1 MNRRVT
7 ARDVAKQSQQGGFA
21 VVVIAQRVGLDLI
34 GVPVGEGMMPVIE
47 IGTLPIDL
55 VIIEPCCAELGLET
69 FAETAFG
76 LRIDVDAF
84 GDVGIHVNSSVLVER
99 FGRLK

>member
-1 MNRRVT
+1 
-7 ARDVAKQSQQGGFA
+7 
-21 VVVIAQRVGLDLI
+21 LI

-47 IGTLPIDL
+47 IGALPIDL
-55 VIIEPCCAELGLET
+55 VIIQPGGPELDLET

-84 GDVGIHVNSSVLVER
+84 GDLGIHVNSSVSIER
-99 FGRLK
+99 SGRLKSDCIGNGTGRD